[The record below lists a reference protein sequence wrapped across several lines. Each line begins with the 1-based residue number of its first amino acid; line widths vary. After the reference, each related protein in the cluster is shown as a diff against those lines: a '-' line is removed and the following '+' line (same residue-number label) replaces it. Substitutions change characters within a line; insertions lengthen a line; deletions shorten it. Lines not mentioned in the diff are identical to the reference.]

1 MTFTFIPGPNGQ
13 GMTDQDFLTSA
24 FDQPMSLGSTFWDQA
39 KGGLL
44 DSFGLGT
51 AVRSFSLPISPD
63 EQRRA
68 GVEPTAA
75 LTQDQYKASPY
86 FRDNVPWDA
95 NMTEDR
101 AAALADMSDA
111 RKVREFYSQKRP
123 ITAFFGNLAGSATDP
138 INYIPFAGEAVMA
151 ANTARFGRVA
161 GRALTSAFD
170 AAANTAVAGALTS
183 QSRGN
188 LGDDV
193 SLQTTVS
200 QIAMAALIG
209 GAFGA
214 VQGSG
219 IGGRIADR
227 VRNRFGRELPDT
239 VRADIQERLATL
251 DNVQTARVALND
263 AIDGLVRD
271 GEVRLSEASKGF
283 VADMA
288 NRELPKAAIARI
300 ARELEPEAFDRLDNL
315 NRTFDINDAEIKRL
329 TSQATDNE
337 RYGATRAQMIQA
349 DQMAERLQQ
358 AEQAIERASSD
369 KERASAVARRDSIRN
384 DLRKHLDGIDDN
396 IVAEIEGI
404 DESLRARRAAQE
416 PVAMEREQLQ
426 RRTQELNA
434 QARDVFWGQE
444 TQARNARI
452 ATGEPEPVR
461 QDGAS
466 IFEVPAP
473 RDSLGQTG
481 PALSVDNSVPE
492 VPFNKPLADAQKRVG
507 TPETYRA
514 MAEQYRVDPAT
525 GDFAEL
531 PEIEQLR
538 AEGRLTPEDEAA
550 LVEADETLKNAN
562 GYAEALKAFA
572 NCVI

>member
-1 MTFTFIPGPNGQ
+1 
-13 GMTDQDFLTSA
+13 
-24 FDQPMSLGSTFWDQA
+24 
-39 KGGLL
+39 
-44 DSFGLGT
+44 
-51 AVRSFSLPISPD
+51 
-63 EQRRA
+63 
-68 GVEPTAA
+68 
-75 LTQDQYKASPY
+75 
-86 FRDNVPWDA
+86 
-95 NMTEDR
+95 
-101 AAALADMSDA
+101 
-111 RKVREFYSQKRP
+111 
-123 ITAFFGNLAGSATDP
+123 
-138 INYIPFAGEAVMA
+138 
-151 ANTARFGRVA
+151 
-161 GRALTSAFD
+161 
-170 AAANTAVAGALTS
+170 
-183 QSRGN
+183 
-188 LGDDV
+188 
-193 SLQTTVS
+193 
-200 QIAMAALIG
+200 MAALIG

>member
-1 MTFTFIPGPNGQ
+1 MTAFSFIPGPNGQ
-13 GMTDQDFLTSA
+13 GMSDQDFLSSA
-24 FDQPMSLGSTFWDQA
+24 LDQPMSLGSTFWDQA

-51 AVRSFSLPISPD
+51 KVREFSLPISPD

-68 GVEPTAA
+68 GVEPTPA
-75 LTQDQYKASPY
+75 LTEDQYKASPY
-86 FRDNVPWDA
+86 YRENVPWDS
-95 NMTEDR
+95 NLTEDR

-111 RKVREFYSQKRP
+111 KKVREFYSQKRP
-123 ITAFFGNLAGSATDP
+123 ITSFFGNLAGAATDP
-138 INYIPFAGEAVMA
+138 INYIPFTGEAVIA
-151 ANTARFGRVA
+151 ANTARFGRIA
-161 GRALTSAFD
+161 GKAISSSID
-170 AAANTAVAGALTS
+170 AAANTAVAGALTQ
-183 QSRGN
+183 QSRAS

-200 QIAMAALIG
+200 QIAMAAIVG

-214 VQGSG
+214 IAGSG
-219 IGGRIADR
+219 IGGRVSEM
-227 VRNRFGRELPDT
+227 VRSRFGRASLPDN
-239 VRADIQERLATL
+239 VRTDIETKLSTL
-251 DNVQTARVALND
+251 DNVQAARVALND
-263 AIDGLVRD
+263 AIDGLVRN
-271 GEVRLSEASKGF
+271 GEVRLSEASTGMISD
-283 VADMA
+283 VA

-300 ARELEPEAFDRLDNL
+300 ARELEPEAFHRLDNL

-329 TSQATDNE
+329 TSLSMDNE
-337 RYGATRAQMIQA
+337 RFGQTRAQMIEA

-369 KERASAVARRDSIRN
+369 KERLAAIARRDSIRD

-396 IVAEIEGI
+396 IVSEIEGI
-404 DESLRARRAAQE
+404 DESLRARRVAQE
-416 PVAMEREQLQ
+416 PVALERDQLQ

-434 QARDVFWGQE
+434 QARDMFWGRE
-444 TQARNARI
+444 TEARNARVAAGEETAPARPMQQAADGVVARSEDI
-452 ATGEPEPVR
+452 APN
-461 QDGAS
+461 
-466 IFEVPAP
+466 
-473 RDSLGQTG
+473 LK
-481 PALSVDNSVPE
+481 VDNGVPVEPFDQSV
-492 VPFNKPLADAQKRVG
+492 ADAQKRVG
-507 TPETYRA
+507 KPETYKA

-550 LVEADETLKNAN
+550 LAEADDTLKNAN